1 MGTDSSSGGSTDDD
15 GDGGKKKR
23 KKRKKEKVEEEL
35 PRRKKR
41 SFRLNLKKV
50 KKQRAA
56 EQELDRSTLLLGDRA
71 FTGQSTGRMNH
82 EIIRILTELPLIL
95 KREDKEKAAK
105 SKQNEST
112 KQNEANKEKRT
123 GTQKPPFLKKTIL
136 RQLLALGMKN
146 LLHGASSTDCY
157 TWYHT

>member
-23 KKRKKEKVEEEL
+23 KKLKKEKVEEEL

-105 SKQNEST
+105 SKQSEST
-112 KQNEANKEKRT
+112 RQEKKA
-123 GTQKPPFLKKTIL
+123 GTQKPPFLNKTISHIL
-136 RQLLALGMKN
+136 KEKEMVK
-146 LLHGASSTDCY
+146 Y
-157 TWYHT
+157 E